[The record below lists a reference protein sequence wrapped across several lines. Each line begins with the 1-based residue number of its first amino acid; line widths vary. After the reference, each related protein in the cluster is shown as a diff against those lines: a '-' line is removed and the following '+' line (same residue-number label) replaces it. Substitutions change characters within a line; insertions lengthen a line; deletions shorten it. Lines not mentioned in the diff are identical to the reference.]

1 MEKTFS
7 TIIGQFR
14 LAGVNRMLNSCKSK
28 GVQGNQIFKAM
39 FVLCFLEIK
48 NISQLISSGYGTE
61 IISKKDVFFSFLKNP
76 NIDWRKI
83 LYSFVCQFIRI
94 LNAKGD
100 EANKNSPKCLIIDDS
115 LLEKSGKTIEL
126 IGKLFDHC
134 SYNYLLGL
142 RRLTLGY
149 WDSKS
154 FIPVD
159 FTIHNEPGKN
169 KNKGLKVTE
178 LKAQFTK

>member
-1 MEKTFS
+1 LEKTFS

-115 LLEKSGKTIEL
+115 LLEKSGKIIEST
-126 IGKLFDHC
+126 GKLFDHC

-142 RRLTLGY
+142 RM
-149 WDSKS
+149 
-154 FIPVD
+154 
-159 FTIHNEPGKN
+159 
-169 KNKGLKVTE
+169 
-178 LKAQFTK
+178 